1 MHLMAHM
8 VRCATVSA
16 LSCGAPCVTD
26 VVYCVVLGARARSP
40 RGRAAAGANDTLQI
54 IEIESQRRCIS
65 SMVCTETCM
74 LLRTRALP
82 LDEPNLRCITVS
94 SPPAG
99 RAE

>member
-8 VRCATVSA
+8 VHCATVSA

-26 VVYCVVLGARARSP
+26 VVYCVALGARARSP